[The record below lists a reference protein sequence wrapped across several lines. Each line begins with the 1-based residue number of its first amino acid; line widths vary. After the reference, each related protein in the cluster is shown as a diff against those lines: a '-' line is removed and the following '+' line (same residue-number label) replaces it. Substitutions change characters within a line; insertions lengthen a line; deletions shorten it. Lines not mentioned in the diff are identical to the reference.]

1 MSSESESASSAPNP
15 SPAGANPGNPQ
26 ASPPAATPAA
36 GEFPRPT
43 PRIKIGSER
52 PRSAMYQPTKP
63 AEASATATAEAPAA
77 STAPAA
83 SQPEA
88 PAPEAAAAAVAAP
101 SAPAPSAP
109 GKPHRQDGQRRENRK
124 PQEIPMAPSSV
135 PKPNLREKLSAELE
149 AELAEALGEK
159 SLDEIIAGESRGVAI
174 GESLLPETKVRG
186 LVTKVHRDSVFMDL
200 GGSNQGLISLRQ
212 FGEKPPVEGD
222 YVEVIVDNF
231 NEAEGF
237 YQLHK
242 PGGAVASADWSQVS
256 EGLVVEARV
265 TAANKGGV
273 ECSVGALRG
282 FIPASQVSLYRV
294 ENLEELIGQKFNCLI
309 TEANPDKRNLV
320 LSRRAVLEKEK
331 EEGRIQT
338 MKDLAPGQIREGTV
352 RSLRDFGAF
361 VDIGGVDGLL
371 HVSQLSWAR
380 IKHPSDLLAEGQK
393 IQVKIQKIDPD
404 TQKISLTMRELFES
418 PWSKIEQKFNVGG
431 IVSGK
436 VSKIMQFGAFVELE
450 PGVEGMVHISELAHH
465 RVFRVSDVVKE
476 GQAVDVKVLQIDRDK
491 QRISLSLKAT
501 LAKPMSAKQEE
512 PEPEVEETPL
522 PIPKSNKPL
531 KGGLGKASGGESVGL
546 TW

>member
-1 MSSESESASSAPNP
+1 
-15 SPAGANPGNPQ
+15 
-26 ASPPAATPAA
+26 
-36 GEFPRPT
+36 
-43 PRIKIGSER
+43 
-52 PRSAMYQPTKP
+52 MYQPTKP
-63 AEASATATAEAPAA
+63 AEDSTTATAEAPAP
-77 STAPAA
+77 SPVPAA
-83 SQPEA
+83 ATQAEA
-88 PAPEAAAAAVAAP
+88 PAVEAAPASAAAP
-101 SAPAPSAP
+101 SAPAPASSAP
-109 GKPHRQDGQRRENRK
+109 SKPHRQDGQRRENRK
-124 PQEIPMAPSSV
+124 PQEILTAPSSV

-159 SLDEIIAGESRGVAI
+159 SLDEIIASESRGVAI

-212 FGEKPPVEGD
+212 FGEKPPAEGE

-231 NEAEGF
+231 NEAEGY

-273 ECSVGALRG
+273 ECTVGALRA

-338 MKDLAPGQIREGTV
+338 MKDLAPGQVREGIV

-371 HVSQLSWAR
+371 HVGQLSWAR
-380 IKHPSDLLAEGQK
+380 INHPSDLLTVGQK
-393 IQVKIQKIDPD
+393 IQVKVQKIDPD

-418 PWSKIEQKFNVGG
+418 PWSKIEERFSVGG

-501 LAKPMSAKQEE
+501 LAKPMSAKQEA
-512 PEPEVEETPL
+512 PEPEVEEAPL
-522 PIPKSNKPL
+522 PLPKSNKPL